1 MYSTALSLTLPSLTS
16 EQRQCLLKDGTLVS
30 LFDVFA
36 TIPDPRSSHGL
47 RYDLPFLLTCLVAAM
62 LCNCDSTVAVAQW
75 CREQRRLLAR
85 LFGPRRFLCPCDS
98 LYRWLLPRLSAEH
111 LEWALADWVRATL
124 VAADDDPIALDGKTV
139 RGASAAGHTAP
150 HLLSCC
156 THQSQ
161 EILLQVLVS
170 EKTNAIPVAQALLP
184 CLPLAGRVCTA
195 DAMHTQTDFL
205 ERVDAQGG
213 KTVLTVKKNQPTL
226 YADLTTYFTDPL
238 ATYEQDSTCDYQ
250 RGRIE
255 LRTMKVT
262 TAMNAYLSHW
272 PHLAQVAQ
280 LTRTVTV
287 RSANK
292 TTQEVV
298 YLITDLDPTAA
309 SPGRLLALVR
319 GHWTIENS
327 LHYVRDVT
335 FGEDRSQLRSGNAPH
350 IMAALRNLVITL
362 IHRQGSNQIADTR
375 RQFSYH
381 PQQALKLLLHK
392 RPSKL

>member
-1 MYSTALSLTLPSLTS
+1 MYSTALPLTLPSLTD
-16 EQRQCLLKDGTLVS
+16 EHRLQLLEDATLMS
-30 LFDVFA
+30 LFDIFV

-47 RYDLPFLLTCLVAAM
+47 RYELPYLLTCLVAAM
-62 LCNCDSTVAVAQW
+62 LCNCNSTVAAAQW
-75 CREQRRLLAR
+75 CREQRPLLAR
-85 LFGPRRFLCPCDS
+85 LFAPRRFLCPCDS

-124 VAADDDPIALDGKTV
+124 VATDDDPIALDGKTV

-150 HLLSCC
+150 HLLSFC

-161 EILLQVLVS
+161 EILLQVVVS
-170 EKTNAIPVAQALLP
+170 EKTNEIPVAQALLP

-205 ERVDAQGG
+205 QRVDALGG
-213 KTVLTVKKNQPTL
+213 KAVLTVKKNQPTL
-226 YADLTTYFTDPL
+226 YADLTTYFADPY
-238 ATYEQDSTCDYQ
+238 ATYEQDRTSDYQ

-255 LRTMKVT
+255 LRSIKVS
-262 TAMNAYLSHW
+262 TAMNAYLSDW

-287 RSANK
+287 RRTNK
-292 TTQEVV
+292 TTEEVV

-309 SPGRLLALVR
+309 SPGRLLTLVR
-319 GHWTIENS
+319 GHWSIENS

-335 FGEDRSQLRSGNAPH
+335 FGEDRSQLRSGHAPQ
-350 IMAALRNLVITL
+350 IMAALRNLVMTL
-362 IHRQGSNQIADTR
+362 IHRQGSDQIAESR
-375 RQFSYH
+375 RQFAYH
-381 PQQALKLLLHK
+381 PQRALKLLLHK
-392 RPSKL
+392 RRT

>member
-1 MYSTALSLTLPSLTS
+1 MYSTALSLTLT
-16 EQRQCLLKDGTLVS
+16 
-30 LFDVFA
+30 F
-36 TIPDPRSSHGL
+36 
-47 RYDLPFLLTCLVAAM
+47 
-62 LCNCDSTVAVAQW
+62 AVAQW
-75 CREQRRLLAR
+75 CREQRRVLAR

-150 HLLSCC
+150 HLLSFW

-170 EKTNAIPVAQALLP
+170 AKTNEIPVAQALLP

-195 DAMHTQTDFL
+195 VCTADAMHTQTDFL
-205 ERVDAQGG
+205 QRVHAQGG
-213 KTVLTVKKNQPTL
+213 KTVLTVKENQPTL
-226 YADLTTYFTDPL
+226 SADLTTYFTDPL

-255 LRTMKVT
+255 RRTMKVT

-292 TTQEVV
+292 TTEEVV

-319 GHWTIENS
+319 GHWTRENS
-327 LHYVRDVT
+327 LQYVRDVT

-362 IHRQGSNQIADTR
+362 IHRQGSHQIADTR

>member
-1 MYSTALSLTLPSLTS
+1 M
-16 EQRQCLLKDGTLVS
+16 S

-111 LEWALADWVRATL
+111 LEWALGRLGACHPGGR
-124 VAADDDPIALDGKTV
+124 ADDDPIALDGKTV

-150 HLLSCC
+150 HLLSFC

-161 EILLQVLVS
+161 EILLHVLVS
-170 EKTNAIPVAQALLP
+170 EKTNEIPVAQALLP

-238 ATYEQDSTCDYQ
+238 ATYEQDSTCDYL

-255 LRTMKVT
+255 RRTMKVS

-292 TTQEVV
+292 TTEEVV

-309 SPGRLLALVR
+309 SPGTPALD
-319 GHWTIENS
+319 
-327 LHYVRDVT
+327 Y
-335 FGEDRSQLRSGNAPH
+335 
-350 IMAALRNLVITL
+350 
-362 IHRQGSNQIADTR
+362 
-375 RQFSYH
+375 
-381 PQQALKLLLHK
+381 
-392 RPSKL
+392 